1 MPTPYLG
8 VLNVNA
14 IYASL
19 RNMIISQRVYAGN
32 IKGVAG
38 SLVER
43 ARQEGSLLGDTKL
56 YISTDALESHPW
68 GGDAE
73 ASNLLDIDRAP
84 DPEVQAIVLDVFRQI
99 RVTTDDLL
107 SKRAFMTEEIFVEF
121 NSLMI
126 AWLSDTKKIYDGT
139 TYGVFMGTHE
149 TSKGKQIQEID
160 LTTARGNASSEIEAN
175 RLEAMEVGRSIA
187 DLLITIK
194 DVSTDFN
201 DYAQV
206 RSFDNEEIKF
216 VWNSYWINRFRKVDY
231 PTIFH
236 SEGLVDK
243 LDEHILPEKYFGIV
257 LTASNI
263 ATYSDST
270 PTTGKPIDSDD
281 GAYTPGVAHANGMV
295 LSAVEKMVE
304 VANAAADPR
313 AKLSKKDNKY
323 YVHVFPGFELPVGAT
338 VLASGGDFD
347 YGEVYI
353 QSNEVICKIVTEF
366 PPYMSAFEVGSEFV
380 NPRSHTRNNYLTFAR
395 NTLEHLA
402 GKPFI
407 TVKAK

>member
-1 MPTPYLG
+1 MGAFSGT
-8 VLNVNA
+8 LNVNE
-14 IYASL
+14 IYGSL

-32 IKGVAG
+32 IKGVAS
-38 SLVER
+38 SLVDS
-43 ARQEGSLLGDTKL
+43 ARVEGSLKGDTKL

-73 ASNLLDIDRAP
+73 AANLLDIDRAP

-107 SKRAFMTEEIFVEF
+107 SKRAFMSEEIFVEF
-121 NSLMI
+121 NSIMI
-126 AWLSDTKKIYDGT
+126 AWLADTKKIYDGT
-139 TYGVFMGTHE
+139 TYGTFIGTHV
-149 TSKGKQIQEID
+149 TTKGLQLQEVD
-160 LTTARGNASSEIEAN
+160 VSGARGNASSELEAN
-175 RLEAMEVGRSIA
+175 RLEAMEVGKHIA
-187 DLLITIK
+187 DLLIKLK

-206 RSFDNEEIKF
+206 RSYDDEEIK
-216 VWNSYWINRFRKVDY
+216 VIWNSRWLNRFRKVDY

-236 SEGLVDK
+236 SEGIVDK
-243 LDEHILPEKYFGIV
+243 LGEFVLPEKYFGTVI
-257 LTASNI
+257 TADNI
-263 ATYSDST
+263 SDFSASS

-281 GAYTPGVAHANGMV
+281 GAYTPGSNNANGKV
-295 LSAVEKMVE
+295 LSYVEKMVE
-304 VANAAADPR
+304 VASLAADPR
-313 AKLSKKDNKY
+313 ARKSKKDNKY

-338 VLASGGDFD
+338 ILASGGDFD

-353 QSNEVICKIVTEF
+353 QTEDVICKIVTEF
-366 PPYMSAFEVGSEFV
+366 PPYMSAFEIGSEFY

-395 NTLEHLA
+395 NELESLS